1 MCSRGPLPLRGPI
14 TLSSTP
20 HCHPER
26 SEGSLKPVKEMATI
40 FTRIAKGE
48 IPSYKVAES
57 EEFYAFLD
65 IAPMAKGH
73 TLVIPKN
80 VEDDYIFN
88 LDDETYMGLCAFAK
102 KVAQA
107 IKAAVPCKRVGVA
120 VLGMEVPHTH
130 IHLVPLQ
137 SEGDMD
143 FRKKKLELSS
153 EEFAEIAS
161 SIYNEYVKIQ

>member
-1 MCSRGPLPLRGPI
+1 
-14 TLSSTP
+14 
-20 HCHPER
+20 
-26 SEGSLKPVKEMATI
+26 MATI

-57 EEFYAFLD
+57 DEFYAFLD

-88 LDDETYMGLCAFAK
+88 LDNETYMGLCAFAK

-107 IKAAVPCKRVGVA
+107 LKAAVPCQRVGVA

-137 SEGDMD
+137 TEGDMD
-143 FRKKKLELSS
+143 FRKKKLELSQ
-153 EEFAEIAS
+153 EEFSEIAAT
-161 SIYNEYVKIQ
+161 IYNEYVKIQ